1 MTTSKRPLTKGT
13 FPLDIY
19 LGKQRKYSCLFRH
32 VVSVDNQC
40 EDKRKET
47 NNKIKLLRIIFDSFQ
62 KLCVA
67 LKFFTGVSEVF
78 QTVCILYVLKGVF
91 PLNGNNTR
99 LQSRFGWHATG
110 LLCKHWSGESPSH
123 FWVLYSRG
131 LFPRINMSRDLSNSF
146 LSLKFRIFQGR
157 YLIQTLIN
165 TIERPI
171 NDQQHFR
178 FPVKDKRQS

>member
-40 EDKRKET
+40 EDKRKEK

-62 KLCVA
+62 KLSVA
-67 LKFFTGVSEVF
+67 LKFFTGVSEIF

-99 LQSRFGWHATG
+99 LQSRLG
-110 LLCKHWSGESPSH
+110 LGC
-123 FWVLYSRG
+123 
-131 LFPRINMSRDLSNSF
+131 
-146 LSLKFRIFQGR
+146 Q
-157 YLIQTLIN
+157 
-165 TIERPI
+165 
-171 NDQQHFR
+171 
-178 FPVKDKRQS
+178 